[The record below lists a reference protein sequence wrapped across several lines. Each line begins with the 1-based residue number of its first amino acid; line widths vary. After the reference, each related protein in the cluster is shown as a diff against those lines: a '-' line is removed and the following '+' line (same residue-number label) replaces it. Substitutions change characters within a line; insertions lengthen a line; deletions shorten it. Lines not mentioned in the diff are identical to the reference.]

1 MIIIIII
8 IVRTRFADQ
17 AQGVWD
23 LGPVSP
29 IQQICKEWV
38 KKLGFSA
45 WITVNMV
52 FMTIK
57 QR

>member
-1 MIIIIII
+1 MIIIII
-8 IVRTRFADQ
+8 VGTRFADQ
-17 AQGVWD
+17 VQGVWN

-52 FMTIK
+52 FMTIN